1 MSNNLISD
9 VEKREQI
16 NTDVNNLYKEYVK
29 ELEIKVKQDEKVESL
44 YNEME
49 GLNSKK
55 RVLNEKIKSHQELQ
69 DLETENKISTLKTE
83 NDMKLAEEQQKI
95 AQLQEESNRQFWMY
109 NIILFIV
116 ILVLVAYMNRRY
128 ILNYLLTCDLQE
140 LV

>member
-128 ILNYLLTCDLQE
+128 ILNYFS
-140 LV
+140 